1 MFVYGFLF
9 LRGECKFCVLAVF
22 LLGLAAELQKEERL
36 QQLIDQYVNNL
47 MIRFQQKEDLYIS
60 SQMQIFRCDVVLNW
74 LQEQS
79 SCLRALTHFFIDPHV
94 YSFSLF
100 GVCNFPLVLFNL
112 TPHFV

>member
-36 QQLIDQYVNNL
+36 QQLIDQYINNL
-47 MIRFQQKEDLYIS
+47 MIRFKQKEDIYIS

-94 YSFSLF
+94 YFFSHSLMFVTFHLF
-100 GVCNFPLVLFNL
+100 YL
-112 TPHFV
+112 T